1 MSKVGFN
8 LYLITG
14 RNQTGGRP
22 LEAVVE
28 GALAGGVRAVQL
40 REKDLDIRS
49 LLSLAEKL
57 RKLTRKYGAL
67 LFINERA
74 DVCLAVDADGVHLR
88 SDGLPPPEARKIL
101 GPQKLIGVSCH
112 TLEEAERA
120 EAGKADFITLGPV
133 YATPSKAG
141 LGEPIGLSLFQSVAG
156 KIAIPAFA
164 LGGIG
169 PGQAGEV
176 MRYGAKGI
184 AVISALMS
192 APDPE
197 KEARTLFSIL
207 SKNSLDPL
215 SGFS

>member
-49 LLSLAEKL
+49 LLLLAEKL
-57 RKLTRKYGAL
+57 RNLTRKYGAL

-88 SDGLPPPEARKIL
+88 SDGLPPLEARKVL
-101 GPQKLIGVSCH
+101 GPEKMIGVSCH
-112 TLEEAERA
+112 TLQEAVNAEE
-120 EAGKADFITLGPV
+120 GKADFITLGPV
-133 YATPSKAG
+133 YGTPSKAG
-141 LGEPIGLSLFQSVAG
+141 MGESIGLSRFQSAAG
-156 KIAIPAFA
+156 GIAIPAFA

-169 PGQAGEV
+169 SGQAGDV
-176 MRYGAKGI
+176 MRHGAKGI

-197 KEARTLFSIL
+197 KEARFLLSIL
-207 SKNSLDPL
+207 SMRA
-215 SGFS
+215 